1 MTAEAFWADP
11 DVRWL
16 TGVNTSAG
24 TVYFNKEQFEELLS
38 WMQLPALLEIARHDT
53 VKPSSINKIELA
65 VSRACS
71 VAEEAG
77 YRLDKYLEISRGV
90 LKGAQSLSPIETHH
104 K

>member
-16 TGVNTSAG
+16 TGVNNSAG
-24 TVYFNKEQFEELLS
+24 AVYFNKEQFEELLS
-38 WMQLPALLEIARHDT
+38 WMQLPALLEIARHDA
-53 VKPSSINKIELA
+53 VKPSSINRIELA

-77 YRLDKYLEISRGV
+77 YRLDKYLDISRGV
-90 LKGAQSLSPIETHH
+90 PKGVQKPVSTRDLS
-104 K
+104 